1 MPKLIP
7 TGLCI
12 ACNRS
17 LPAQEFARNSK
28 ICPFCAMLP
37 ANDVAILTLRTHEAR
52 QIYRQQSITG
62 RKEARRLA
70 KLAQLEVMGKRCTHC
85 HGYKKPDQYNRCA
98 PMADGLQPGC
108 RACNQIRHTI
118 LASAPMGGGLTQWH
132 TIRDALRLQNA
143 GK

>member
-52 QIYRQQSITG
+52 QIYLQGSITG

-70 KLAQLEVMGKRCTHC
+70 KLAQLEITGKRCTHC
-85 HGYKKPDQYNRCA
+85 HGYKAPDQYNKCA

-118 LASAPMGGGLTQWH
+118 LASAPMGGLKQWH